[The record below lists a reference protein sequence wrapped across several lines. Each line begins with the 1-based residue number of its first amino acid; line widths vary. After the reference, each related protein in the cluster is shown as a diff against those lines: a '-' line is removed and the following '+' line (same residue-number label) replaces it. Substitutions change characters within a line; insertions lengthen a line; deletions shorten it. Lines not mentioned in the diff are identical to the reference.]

1 MNTTKISLKSLKEV
15 TSYISRGITPSYDEF
30 EGIPVIN
37 QRCIR
42 NNTIDFSNVRLTN
55 PSKKKINKDKYLQE
69 WDVLVNSTGVGTLG
83 RSAQIKEITSEI
95 TVDSHVTIL
104 RPNSLVDPLFFGY
117 SVQYS
122 KKLIEGLAEGST
134 GQTELSRVRIG
145 EEILIPIH
153 SLKNQEKIG
162 KILSRI
168 DKKIS
173 INNKINQNLEK
184 QMQTIFNNYFIDFKN
199 YDDPEMVNSKLGL
212 IPKDWTIVKLNDLVI
227 KNNEKI
233 KEFDDWKD
241 ELLID
246 LSNMPRFSMSLSNF
260 DKGEKLNSNIYKLNK
275 FDLLFGSIRPYFGK
289 AGFSPID
296 GVRAG
301 TILSFKPK
309 NNIYYSFLL
318 ALIVSKKFINYTVS
332 VSKGTKM
339 PSVKWKDFVDYDVV
353 IPKNEYI
360 MEDFNNKLIG
370 FIFQV
375 YCWLLRHGMA

>member
-173 INNKINQNLEK
+173 INNKINQNL
-184 QMQTIFNNYFIDFKN
+184 N
-199 YDDPEMVNSKLGL
+199 
-212 IPKDWTIVKLNDLVI
+212 
-227 KNNEKI
+227 
-233 KEFDDWKD
+233 
-241 ELLID
+241 
-246 LSNMPRFSMSLSNF
+246 
-260 DKGEKLNSNIYKLNK
+260 
-275 FDLLFGSIRPYFGK
+275 
-289 AGFSPID
+289 
-296 GVRAG
+296 
-301 TILSFKPK
+301 
-309 NNIYYSFLL
+309 
-318 ALIVSKKFINYTVS
+318 
-332 VSKGTKM
+332 
-339 PSVKWKDFVDYDVV
+339 
-353 IPKNEYI
+353 
-360 MEDFNNKLIG
+360 
-370 FIFQV
+370 
-375 YCWLLRHGMA
+375 